1 LNSEADCAFAEE
13 LNKFLAA
20 TTGQVLGVHYS
31 HTRLPVGSNTA
42 GASHLYCVL
51 YIARGSL
58 PETTLPIMPFDQQNT
73 EEVAVKEEIKILQQ
87 KVGRLTVACTIL
99 IIILLISLWIPDYDI
114 FQYLATAIL
123 VIALAVTLTGREGA
137 VCHN

>member
-1 LNSEADCAFAEE
+1 M
-13 LNKFLAA
+13 
-20 TTGQVLGVHYS
+20 
-31 HTRLPVGSNTA
+31 RLPVGSNTA
-42 GASHLYCVL
+42 GASHPYCVL

-99 IIILLISLWIPDYDI
+99 IIILLISLWIPDYRDRYDI

-123 VIALAVTLTGREGA
+123 VISSGGYLNR
-137 VCHN
+137 